1 MRLARNRAATAV
13 ALLLAGVSL
22 TGCMTVNSKK
32 AGYAGNVPD
41 FARKD
46 VASYVADRNAILL
59 EFALLGGLTAIP
71 ENEGEWRPVVDGG
84 MQYVDVRCARF
95 MDSLFWLNRARETA
109 SNQIQYASAAV
120 SAALAIAN
128 ATKNLLGIAPL
139 GFGFADQ
146 TVNNLGQG
154 LLYNLDPGVVAGL
167 VARQQGTYRDAIKNS
182 DYTNRAAALA
192 AIQQYASL
200 CLPVSIEGEVGRAI
214 ANSEF
219 KRVDYRTPPQR
230 DDPPPEPPATATQP
244 DGQAP
249 PPPPSGEQNVVPVLE
264 QRQPE

>member
-1 MRLARNRAATAV
+1 
-13 ALLLAGVSL
+13 
-22 TGCMTVNSKK
+22 MTVNSKK

-249 PPPPSGEQNVVPVLE
+249 PPPPPPPPPSGEQNVVPVLE